1 MPLPRCFLRKP
12 GPGRCGARCDW
23 ASRAALLRQ
32 SSARSGASAA
42 PRRASFANPH
52 LRFVRRRGRAWSS
65 TARAALQNEE
75 TETLGGCSALHRTAT
90 LPNGLRLHF
99 VECGPAEAPL
109 ALLIHGFPDLHLS
122 WRLQLPALAAA
133 GFRAVAVDLRG
144 YGRSS
149 APPGVSAYSG
159 EAVVGDLLALLDL
172 LVGPGKAAALV
183 VGHDWG
189 ARVAWGVA
197 EAAPERVERL
207 CTINVPHPDVF
218 ARTLRESAEQR
229 RRSWYIAAF
238 QTPWLPEALLASRDC
253 RMLRRLLAGGPDA
266 HPALPPAL
274 IEQYV
279 AAFKRPGG
287 GGFRAP
293 LCYYRAAARGLWPS
307 PLRRIEAPVLVLW
320 GEQDPYLVAS
330 MADPPAHLAPRARV
344 VRFPN
349 SSHWVHWQE
358 PDAINAELLALL
370 REPTAANN

>member
-1 MPLPRCFLRKP
+1 MPLPRCFPRKP

-42 PRRASFANPH
+42 QCRASLQTLTP
-52 LRFVRRRGRAWSS
+52 RSVRRRAWSS
-65 TARAALQNEE
+65 TARAALQDEE
-75 TETLGGCSALHRTAT
+75 TETLGDGCAMRHRVAT
-90 LPNGLRLHF
+90 LPSGMRLHF
-99 VECGPAEAPL
+99 VESGPADAPL
-109 ALLIHGFPDLHLS
+109 VLLIHGFPDLHLS
-122 WRLQLPALAAA
+122 WRLQLPALSAA

-172 LVGPGKAAALV
+172 LIGPGKAAALV
-183 VGHDWG
+183 IGHDWG

-218 ARTLRESAEQR
+218 ARTLRDSAEQR

-238 QTPWLPEALLASRDC
+238 QLPLLPERILASRDC
-253 RMLRRLLAGGPDA
+253 LTLRRLLAGGPNA

-320 GEQDPYLVAS
+320 GEQDPYLMAS
-330 MADPPAHLAPRARV
+330 MADPPALLAPRGRV

-349 SSHWVHWQE
+349 ASHWVHWQE

-370 REPTAANN
+370 REPAAANN